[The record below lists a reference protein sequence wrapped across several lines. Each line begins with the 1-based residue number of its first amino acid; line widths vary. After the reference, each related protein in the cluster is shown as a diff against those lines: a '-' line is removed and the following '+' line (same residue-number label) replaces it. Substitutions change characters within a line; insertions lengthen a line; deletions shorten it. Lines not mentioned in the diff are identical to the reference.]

1 VTGSAAVSE
10 PLTGLIK
17 LDPSDDQAI
26 ADVMELGNAALAVDE
41 PDEPPVLFTLQ
52 AGVVRYGWDGEPA
65 VQWLYRDGTGKL
77 IGKFKFFQPGRENLH
92 LTGIEVL
99 VHPAHRRR
107 GLGTRLHEQALRMA
121 RESGRRLLTTETID
135 APGPVAFAEKLGF
148 QRGGSEIQRR
158 QDLSEV
164 DLAQVEALRKQ
175 AAEVASDYRLLRIAG
190 AVPSELIDSV
200 AVLTAAINDAPTDD
214 MDVEDHVY
222 NADRIRAFERA
233 QAGWGRKLYRLIAQR
248 ISDGALAGHTI
259 LAVDP
264 ERPEWGDQYDTSVL
278 KEHRGHRLGLLLK
291 ASMLEWMAEAEPELR
306 YVDTWNAESN
316 AHMIGINEQLGYRV
330 VRRYLNWQLDLS

>member
-1 VTGSAAVSE
+1 
-10 PLTGLIK
+10 
-17 LDPSDDQAI
+17 
-26 ADVMELGNAALAVDE
+26 
-41 PDEPPVLFTLQ
+41 
-52 AGVVRYGWDGEPA
+52 
-65 VQWLYRDGTGKL
+65 
-77 IGKFKFFQPGRENLH
+77 
-92 LTGIEVL
+92 
-99 VHPAHRRR
+99 
-107 GLGTRLHEQALRMA
+107 
-121 RESGRRLLTTETID
+121 
-135 APGPVAFAEKLGF
+135 VAFAEKLGF

-175 AAEVASDYRLLRIAG
+175 AAEAASDYRLLRIAG
-190 AVPSELIDSV
+190 AVPSDLIDSV

-291 ASMLEWMAEAEPELR
+291 ASMLEWVAETEPKMR

-316 AHMIGINEQLGYRV
+316 AHMIGINEQLGYRI